1 MEATK
6 VSKIRMIERDTYE
19 NDGHDGEN
27 HDRTAL
33 FDRLLG
39 LLRSLPSLHNTG
51 LLLLQRQQVI
61 DLNIC

>member
-1 MEATK
+1 MEARN
-6 VSKIRMIERDTYE
+6 VSKIHTMERNTYE
-19 NDGHDGEN
+19 NNGHDGEH